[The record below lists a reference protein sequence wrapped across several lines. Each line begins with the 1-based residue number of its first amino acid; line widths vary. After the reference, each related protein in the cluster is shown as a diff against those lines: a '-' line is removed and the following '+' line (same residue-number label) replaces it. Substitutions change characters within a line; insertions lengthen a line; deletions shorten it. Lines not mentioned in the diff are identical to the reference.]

1 MMTAIQIIQTI
12 CPDLADS
19 PSLSQFVQMANESLN
34 SRFFGKLFN
43 QAVAYKACHLF
54 TITTGD
60 KTGMHSIGGGGSVT
74 SYQEGGINI
83 GFSGNQSDSELAATK
98 YGKMLLDL
106 MKKCPRMNVN
116 KNCLPAFPVIF

>member
-1 MMTAIQIIQTI
+1 MMTAVQIIQTI

-54 TITTGD
+54 TITAGD
-60 KTGMHSIGGGGSVT
+60 KTGIHSIGGGAVT
-74 SYQEGGINI
+74 SYHEGGIDIN
-83 GFSGNQSDSELAATK
+83 FAQNQSDSELATTQ

-106 MKKCPRMNVN
+106 MKQCPRMDVN
-116 KNCLPAFPVIF
+116 RNCMPAFPIII

>member
-1 MMTAIQIIQTI
+1 MMTTVQIIQTI

-54 TITTGD
+54 TITAGD
-60 KTGMHSIGGGGSVT
+60 KTGIHSIGVGAVT
-74 SYQEGGINI
+74 GYHEGGIDIN
-83 GFSGNQSDSELAATK
+83 FAQNQNDSELATTK

-106 MKKCPRMNVN
+106 MKQCPRMDVN
-116 KNCLPAFPVIF
+116 RNCMPAFPIIM

>member
-1 MMTAIQIIQTI
+1 MMTAVQIIQTI

-19 PSLSQFVQMANESLN
+19 PSLSQFVQIASESLN

-60 KTGMHSIGGGGSVT
+60 KTGIHSIGGGAVT
-74 SYQEGGINI
+74 GYHEGGIDVN
-83 GFSGNQSDSELAATK
+83 FAQNQSDSELSTTK

-106 MKKCPRMNVN
+106 MKQCPRMDANR
-116 KNCLPAFPVIF
+116 NCMPAFPTIM

>member
-1 MMTAIQIIQTI
+1 MMTAVQIIQTI
-12 CPDLADS
+12 CPDLAGS

-60 KTGMHSIGGGGSVT
+60 KTGIHSIGNGSVT
-74 SYQEGGINI
+74 SYNEGGIQI
-83 GFSGNQSDSELAATK
+83 GFSASQNDSELATTK
-98 YGKMLLDL
+98 YGRMLLDL
-106 MKKCPRMNVN
+106 MKRCPRMDVN
-116 KNCLPAFPVIF
+116 RNCINFLGVLK

>member
-1 MMTAIQIIQTI
+1 MMTTVQIIQTI
-12 CPDLADS
+12 CPSLADS
-19 PSLSQFVQMANESLN
+19 PSLSQFVQMASESLN

-60 KTGMHSIGGGGSVT
+60 KTGIHSIGGGGSVT
-74 SYQEGGINI
+74 SYHEGGIQI
-83 GFSGNQSDSELAATK
+83 GFSASQNDSELATTK

>member
-1 MMTAIQIIQTI
+1 MMTTVQIIQTI

-19 PSLSQFVQMANESLN
+19 PSMSQFVQMASEGLN

-60 KTGMHSIGGGGSVT
+60 KTGIHSMGGTGSVT
-74 SYQEGGINI
+74 SYAEGGINI
-83 GFSGNQSDSELAATK
+83 GFSASQSDSELATTK

-106 MKKCPRMNVN
+106 MKSCPKMDVN
-116 KNCLPAFPVIF
+116 KNCMPSFPVIL

>member
-19 PSLSQFVQMANESLN
+19 PSLSQFVQMASESLN
-34 SRFFGKLFN
+34 SRFFGKQFN

-60 KTGMHSIGGGGSVT
+60 KTGIHSIGGSGSVT
-74 SYQEGGINI
+74 SYHEGGIQV
-83 GFSGNQSDSELAATK
+83 GFSANQSDSELATTK

-106 MKKCPRMNVN
+106 MKSKPKMDVN
-116 KNCLPAFPVIF
+116 RNCMPSFPVIF

>member
-19 PSLSQFVQMANESLN
+19 PSLSQFVQMASESLN
-34 SRFFGKLFN
+34 SRFFGKQFN

-60 KTGMHSIGGGGSVT
+60 KTGIHSIGGGGSVT
-74 SYQEGGINI
+74 SYHEGGIQI
-83 GFSGNQSDSELAATK
+83 GFSASQNDSELATTK

-106 MKKCPRMNVN
+106 MKSKPRTDVN
-116 KNCLPAFPVIF
+116 RNCMPSFPVIF

>member
-19 PSLSQFVQMANESLN
+19 PSLSQFVQMASESLN
-34 SRFFGKLFN
+34 SRFYGKLFN

-60 KTGMHSIGGGGSVT
+60 KTGIHSIGGSGSVT
-74 SYQEGGINI
+74 SYHEGGIQI
-83 GFSGNQSDSELAATK
+83 GFSANQSDSELATTK

-106 MKKCPRMNVN
+106 MKSKPRMDVN

>member
-1 MMTAIQIIQTI
+1 MMTTVQIIQTI

-54 TITTGD
+54 TITVGD
-60 KTGMHSIGGGGSVT
+60 KTGIHSIGDGAVT
-74 SYQEGGINI
+74 GYHEGGIDIN
-83 GFSGNQSDSELAATK
+83 FAQNQNDSELATTK

-106 MKKCPRMNVN
+106 MKQCPRMDVN
-116 KNCLPAFPVIF
+116 RNCMPAFPIIM

>member
-19 PSLSQFVQMANESLN
+19 PSLSQFVQMASESLN

-60 KTGMHSIGGGGSVT
+60 KTGIHSIGGSGSVT
-74 SYQEGGINI
+74 SYHEGGIQV
-83 GFSGNQSDSELAATK
+83 GFSANQSDSELATTK

-106 MKKCPRMNVN
+106 MKSKPKMDVN
-116 KNCLPAFPVIF
+116 RNCMPSFPVIF

>member
-1 MMTAIQIIQTI
+1 MTAIQIIQTI

-19 PSLSQFVQMANESLN
+19 PSLSQFVQMASECLN

-43 QAVAYKACHLF
+43 EAVAYKACHLF

-60 KTGMHSIGGGGSVT
+60 KTGIHSIGGSGSVT
-74 SYQEGGINI
+74 SYHEGGIQI
-83 GFSGNQSDSELAATK
+83 GFSANQSDSELATTK

-106 MKKCPRMNVN
+106 IKSKPRMDVN
-116 KNCLPAFPVIF
+116 RNCMPSFPVIF

>member
-1 MMTAIQIIQTI
+1 MMTTVQIIQTI

-19 PSLSQFVQMANESLN
+19 PSMSQFVQMASESLN

-60 KTGMHSIGGGGSVT
+60 KTGIHSMSGTGSVT
-74 SYQEGGINI
+74 SYAEGGINI
-83 GFSGNQSDSELAATK
+83 GFSASQSDSELATTK

-106 MKKCPRMNVN
+106 MKSRPKMDVN
-116 KNCLPAFPVIF
+116 KNCMPSFPVIL